1 MIKGNQNTNAYL
13 LWLKKYFSP
22 KVLHPRDKMF
32 LLLGVILLLLLSWSG
47 FLSLLAGRF
56 SFLTL
61 VYFPGNFPFCLLIRL
76 MVQGPLPRFSSS
88 TLLTERPL
96 RPTAKP

>member
-47 FLSLLAGRF
+47 FLSLLDRPL
-56 SFLTL
+56 SFLNIVYL
-61 VYFPGNFPFCLLIRL
+61 HGYFPVWLVNALIVAAPLSLDRKSTRL
-76 MVQGPLPRFSSS
+76 NSSHVRIS
-88 TLLTERPL
+88 Y
-96 RPTAKP
+96 